1 MRTRH
6 RLSLQQLPDI
16 SFRVFRKQSR
26 RKERRVSRKEYKRR
40 PSVACCEKFKSGNTR
55 LCAFGYERNSAFSR
69 RISRGNLIG
78 IRNERLDSE
87 IGLRAKVDTRAK
99 RDRLTERKREAS
111 RGLPTSKNSC
121 SYCSVVGKSLGGTAQ
136 GQEGSFA
143 WTAYS
148 HFRRFVDNRD
158 TTRCYTVVE
167 ELQYEYSKMK
177 IKIILSI
184 YLQLIL

>member
-6 RLSLQQLPDI
+6 RLSLQQLIFHPCVSQI
-16 SFRVFRKQSR
+16 ESKKRASSFE
-26 RKERRVSRKEYKRR
+26 ERYKRR

-121 SYCSVVGKSLGGTAQ
+121 SYCSVVGKSLGGTGQ

-148 HFRRFVDNRD
+148 RFRRFVDNRD

-167 ELQYEYSKMK
+167 ELKYEYSKMK

>member
-6 RLSLQQLPDI
+6 RLSLQQLIFHPCVSQI
-16 SFRVFRKQSR
+16 ESKKRASSFE
-26 RKERRVSRKEYKRR
+26 ERYKRR

-121 SYCSVVGKSLGGTAQ
+121 SYCSVVGKSLGG
-136 GQEGSFA
+136 
-143 WTAYS
+143 
-148 HFRRFVDNRD
+148 RD
-158 TTRCYTVVE
+158 RGKRDP
-167 ELQYEYSKMK
+167 LLGPP
-177 IKIILSI
+177 ILTSDALLTI
-184 YLQLIL
+184 VTPHAATQ